1 MNQLVEVVREVE
13 ESEEKLAEECRQC
26 REKLRACDEAHRK
39 EVEKLISKQ
48 RQVGQWH
55 ARCVVPRVHCIF

>member
-1 MNQLVEVVREVE
+1 MEVVREVE

-26 REKLRACDEAHRK
+26 REKLRACDEAHCK

-48 RQVGQWH
+48 QQVSQWH
-55 ARCVVPRVHCIF
+55 AGCVVPRVHCMF